1 MYILGY
7 YEFKCFLHPSSV
19 FCVLHFFDNGT
30 AAIENIRNMRAISTN
45 KIAAI
50 LPFNDKY
57 NNAIIN
63 TVFSLISARPQISA
77 SF

>member
-19 FCVLHFFDNGT
+19 FCVSHFFDNGT
-30 AAIENIRNMRAISTN
+30 VAIENIRNMRAISTN
-45 KIAAI
+45 KIAGI

-57 NNAIIN
+57 DNAIIN
-63 TVFSLISARPQISA
+63 TVFSLISASL
-77 SF
+77 S